1 VGGTR
6 RWPRKAPIDK
16 TMDWDK
22 LRTFHVVAEMGSFT
36 RAGEALNLSQS
47 AISRQIRGLE
57 ESLNVP
63 LFHRHARGLILTEQ
77 GEMLYRSA
85 HEVFAKLAMAEAML
99 TESKERPRGPLKV
112 TTTVGFGSV
121 WLTSHIGEFLD
132 LYPEITLSLLVAD
145 VDLDLSMREADVAIR
160 VTPPRQPDLI
170 QRHLFTGHF
179 HIYAAPPYLNRF
191 GTPKSLGEL
200 VRHRVITYGEA
211 MPSAFPRIN
220 WLAAAITEDN
230 PGFRPALTV
239 NNVYGIMRA
248 VQAGIGIAALPAFM
262 PDRQSQLVRILH
274 EVPGPEAE
282 AYFVYPEEL
291 RNSQRIV
298 VFRDFLLRKVAE
310 SRF

>member
-1 VGGTR
+1 
-6 RWPRKAPIDK
+6 
-16 TMDWDK
+16 MDWDK

-36 RAGEALNLSQS
+36 RAGETLNLSQS
-47 AISRQIRGLE
+47 AVSRQIRALE

-77 GEMLYRSA
+77 GETLYRTA
-85 HEVFAKLAMAEAML
+85 HEVFAKLAMAEAVL

-112 TTTVGFGSV
+112 TATVGFGSV

-132 LYPEITLSLLVAD
+132 LYPEIELHVLVAD

-179 HIYAAPPYLNRF
+179 NVYAAPSYLNRF
-191 GTPKSLGEL
+191 GTPRTLEDLAS
-200 VRHRVITYGEA
+200 HRVITYGEV
-211 MPSAFPRIN
+211 MPSPFPSIN
-220 WLAAAITEDN
+220 WLSEAVSALVPDFH
-230 PGFRPALTV
+230 PSLTV

-248 VQAGIGIAALPAFM
+248 VQAGIGVASLPAFM
-262 PDRQSQLVRILH
+262 PDKQSQVVRILH
-274 EVPGPEAE
+274 EVQGPEAE
-282 AYFVYPEEL
+282 AFFVYPEEL

-310 SRF
+310 TRF